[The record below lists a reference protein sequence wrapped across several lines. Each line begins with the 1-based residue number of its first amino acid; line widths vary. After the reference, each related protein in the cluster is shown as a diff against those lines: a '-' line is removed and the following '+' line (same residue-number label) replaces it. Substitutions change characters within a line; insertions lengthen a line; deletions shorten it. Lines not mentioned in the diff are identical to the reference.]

1 MSFNVL
7 YNSSNDGVAPGGLRD
22 RDKIKVLICYLV
34 DKTDNGTGKDFICGV
49 LQKCG
54 AANYFEASQ
63 GFDELTADIEDQVE
77 GRTQVPVTLTTTD
90 LHAVK
95 AAETINRELDNLQKE
110 RNEYLDG
117 NRKVAE
123 AVTGISHDIRT
134 PLTAINSYLDLMA
147 DEEDEELKG
156 PDDIV
161 RGFVVQAAG

>member
-63 GFDELTADIEDQVE
+63 GFDELTANGQLE
-77 GRTQVPVTLTTTD
+77 
-90 LHAVK
+90 
-95 AAETINRELDNLQKE
+95 
-110 RNEYLDG
+110 
-117 NRKVAE
+117 
-123 AVTGISHDIRT
+123 
-134 PLTAINSYLDLMA
+134 A
-147 DEEDEELKG
+147 DEQTGFLRPSGTKLLKNT
-156 PDDIV
+156 DRLCVSVI
-161 RGFVVQAAG
+161 